1 MHSAYYITVISAART
16 ALLPGLPHS
25 WLSFCAFLGV
35 KTYHLK
41 FEQKL
46 PIPLAET
53 WDFFTSPVN
62 LVKITPPQLA
72 FEVTSIYAPEDRIYP
87 GMIITYKVSPLLGIK
102 LNWMTEITQVK
113 EDKYFV
119 DEQRVGPYALWHH
132 EHHFKEIK
140 GGVLM
145 TDILNYAIPYGPV
158 GRLANRLFVG
168 NKVRHIFN
176 YREKVIRQLFGVYKE
191 RE

>member
-1 MHSAYYITVISAART
+1 
-16 ALLPGLPHS
+16 
-25 WLSFCAFLGV
+25 V

-53 WDFFTSPVN
+53 WDFFSSPIN
-62 LVKITPPQLA
+62 LVKITPPQMG
-72 FEVTSIYAPEDRIYP
+72 FTVTSVYAADDRIYP

-113 EDKYFV
+113 EHQYFV
-119 DEQRVGPYALWHH
+119 DDQRVGPYAIWHH

-140 GGVLM
+140 GGVQM
-145 TDILNYAIPYGPV
+145 TDILNYAIPYGFI
-158 GRLANRLFVG
+158 GRLANKIL
-168 NKVRHIFN
+168 VRKEIDKIFN
-176 YREKVIRQLFGVYKE
+176 YREKVINELFGVYKE